1 MQFYCSN
8 MDQVDEYFSSAG
20 FDIVNNSYSCISS
33 GIAAG
38 FNTLG
43 TAFFPLVFLCLLM
56 SQMYKQEEVNAD
68 TFLSQIF
75 MNCVMIH

>member
-1 MQFYCSN
+1 MN
-8 MDQVDEYFSSAG
+8 TSARQDLILLTTAIAA
-20 FDIVNNSYSCISS
+20 FSS

-38 FNTLG
+38 FSTLG

-56 SQMYKQEEVNAD
+56 SQMYKQDEVNAD

-75 MNCVMIH
+75 MNCVIVH

>member
-1 MQFYCSN
+1 MNTSARQ
-8 MDQVDEYFSSAG
+8 DLILLTTAIAALSSL
-20 FDIVNNSYSCISS
+20 
-33 GIAAG
+33 IAAG

-43 TAFFPLVFLCLLM
+43 TAFFPFVFLCLLM

-75 MNCVMIH
+75 MNCVIIRYNSCG

>member
-1 MQFYCSN
+1 MN
-8 MDQVDEYFSSAG
+8 TSAPQDLILLTTAIAA
-20 FDIVNNSYSCISS
+20 FSS

-75 MNCVMIH
+75 MNCVIIH

>member
-1 MQFYCSN
+1 MNTSARQ
-8 MDQVDEYFSSAG
+8 DLILLTTAIAALSSW
-20 FDIVNNSYSCISS
+20 
-33 GIAAG
+33 IAAG

-43 TAFFPLVFLCLLM
+43 TAFFPFVFLCLLM

-75 MNCVMIH
+75 MNCVIIRYNSCG

>member
-1 MQFYCSN
+1 MN
-8 MDQVDEYFSSAG
+8 TSAPQDLILLTTAIAA
-20 FDIVNNSYSCISS
+20 FSS

-43 TAFFPLVFLCLLM
+43 TGFFPLVFLCLLM

-75 MNCVMIH
+75 MNCVIIH

>member
-1 MQFYCSN
+1 MN
-8 MDQVDEYFSSAG
+8 TSAPQDLILLTTAIAA
-20 FDIVNNSYSCISS
+20 FSS

>member
-1 MQFYCSN
+1 MN
-8 MDQVDEYFSSAG
+8 TSAPQDLILLTTAIAA
-20 FDIVNNSYSCISS
+20 FSS

-56 SQMYKQEEVNAD
+56 SQMYKQEEVSCRHLFITNIYELCYD
-68 TFLSQIF
+68 SLE
-75 MNCVMIH
+75 